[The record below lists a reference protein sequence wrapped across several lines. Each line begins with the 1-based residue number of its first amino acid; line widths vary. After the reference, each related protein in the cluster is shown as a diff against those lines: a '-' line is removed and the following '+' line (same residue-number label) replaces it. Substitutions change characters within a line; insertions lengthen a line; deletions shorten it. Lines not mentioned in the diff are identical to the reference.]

1 MSNRFTRRRFI
12 VTAGAAA
19 STVLGSSIFNLESV
33 WAAPVMRRNLGGM
46 AASDPVLVSYRKAIK
61 AMKLLPTSNP
71 LSWNYQAAIH
81 GTTLSGSYTSWN
93 TCEHGTPYFW
103 SWHRMYLY
111 WFERIIRKMSGDS
124 SWALPYWDYIS
135 SSQRHL
141 PVPFQDSTSEL
152 FHSNRGAGWNSGSAS
167 YAAWQVDPTSGNSFT
182 DYFSGQSGLES
193 NPHDNVHI
201 YMSGDMGNPST
212 AAIDPIFYVH
222 HSNIDR
228 LWNLW
233 LAQGG
238 GRHDPLSTSSW
249 RNKSYTFFDENGNP
263 VVMKTCDILRCAEQ
277 LNYTYESEP
286 TQVKEYCVIRIPFP
300 IYYLIWQVLIP
311 WPGPPVELN
320 QQEVSIPINI
330 KEFRQRLAPLAESKT
345 ETLLLELN
353 NVEAERS
360 PGAVWEVYLGLPPNT
375 APNPEG
381 PFFVGTVALFAVG
394 VRAHAHGDFKP
405 AHFTFHANRQILA
418 ALRGNQEQ
426 LRLTFVP
433 SGPLIDGKPSRP
445 RVEAPVRI
453 GAVNISV
460 GRNEERKSDAPIVPE
475 REPNKPK

>member
-1 MSNRFTRRRFI
+1 
-12 VTAGAAA
+12 
-19 STVLGSSIFNLESV
+19 
-33 WAAPVMRRNLGGM
+33 
-46 AASDPVLVSYRKAIK
+46 
-61 AMKLLPTSNP
+61 
-71 LSWNYQAAIH
+71 
-81 GTTLSGSYTSWN
+81 
-93 TCEHGTPYFW
+93 
-103 SWHRMYLY
+103 
-111 WFERIIRKMSGDS
+111 
-124 SWALPYWDYIS
+124 
-135 SSQRHL
+135 
-141 PVPFQDSTSEL
+141 
-152 FHSNRGAGWNSGSAS
+152 
-167 YAAWQVDPTSGNSFT
+167 
-182 DYFSGQSGLES
+182 
-193 NPHDNVHI
+193 
-201 YMSGDMGNPST
+201 MGNPST
-212 AAIDPIFYVH
+212 AAADPIFYVH

-286 TQVKEYCVIRIPFP
+286 TQVKEYCLVRIPFP

-320 QQEVSIPINI
+320 QQEVSVPINI

-345 ETLLLELN
+345 ETLLLEIN

-360 PGAVWEVYLGLPPNT
+360 PGAVWEVYLGLPPNA

-381 PFFVGTVALFAVG
+381 PFFVGTVALFAAG
-394 VRAHAHGDFKP
+394 IRNHAHGDFKP
-405 AHFTFHANRQILA
+405 AHFTFQVNRQILA

-445 RVEAPVRI
+445 KVEAPVRI

-460 GRNEERKSDAPIVPE
+460 GREKPVEGEAPE
-475 REPNKPK
+475 RPEPELQRQLEPNIEKKIEPKNPK

>member
-381 PFFVGTVALFAVG
+381 PFFVGTVALFAAG